1 MLLILLILVVM
12 ALGGIHLVCVTP
24 SVFAG
29 VLALVTSLLVIRGC
43 ELYSALASIWPH
55 GFWPS
60 ILLVQTWWVFLWLES
75 SGRLVLNA
83 SPLTECCGFSLAS
96 V

>member
-1 MLLILLILVVM
+1 LVIKNTPVLHELYVMLLILLILVVM

-43 ELYSALASIWPH
+43 ELYSALASIWPNE
-55 GFWPS
+55 
-60 ILLVQTWWVFLWLES
+60 V
-75 SGRLVLNA
+75 
-83 SPLTECCGFSLAS
+83 
-96 V
+96 